1 VGKTYSKD
9 LESFWGMFPTVSI
22 LVRAGGCPIGGGG
35 VVLPWS
41 AGSRG
46 SGAGFLSQKAKSGSE
61 TLK

>member
-1 VGKTYSKD
+1 MAETYSKG
-9 LESFWGMFPTVSI
+9 LESFWGIFPTVTI
-22 LVRAGGCPIGGGG
+22 LVMAGGCPIGGGG

-46 SGAGFLSQKAKSGSE
+46 PGAGILSQKANSGSE